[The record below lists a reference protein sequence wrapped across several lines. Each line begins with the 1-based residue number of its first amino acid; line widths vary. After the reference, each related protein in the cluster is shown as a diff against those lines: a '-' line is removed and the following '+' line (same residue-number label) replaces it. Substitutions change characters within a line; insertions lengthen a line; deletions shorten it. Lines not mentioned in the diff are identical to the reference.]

1 MADITET
8 SGTGIG
14 TDTQATVNENGVL
27 YLHNSDH
34 PGMILVSAPL
44 TGKNYLSWSISMVL
58 ALRAKDKLGF
68 IDGSCEMPAASS
80 ATMDKWKKAEH
91 KIEKASVN
99 WSSIIQQKRAKYMQN
114 QNPAVNEASCV
125 NSQDLQQDIKLDEL
139 ETNHFVL
146 VHGGGFGAWCWYKTI
161 ALLEEGGFKVTA
173 IDLTGSGVHSFDTND
188 ITNLSQYVKPLTN
201 FFEKLADG
209 EKVILVGHDFGG
221 ASISYAMELFPHK
234 TSKAI
239 FVAAAML
246 TNGQSTLDMFSQE
259 ANSNDLMQQAQI
271 FVYANGNG
279 HPPTAIELDKSLLRE
294 LLFNQ
299 SPAKRLGLPSWL
311 HLNLVALH
319 DYDSLCVKGFVLD
332 GEGTFEVILL
342 RKAELAYLAIWF
354 GINAEGNST
363 SKRKAHHVFVW
374 AFEFFLTV
382 AHSFLYLLVQDIALA
397 SVSMRPIP
405 FAPVLEKLCLS
416 DMKYGTV
423 RRFYIETAE
432 DNAIPIT
439 LQESM
444 INSSPRKRFS
454 I

>member
-1 MADITET
+1 MGNLCTCFAPKTVKKKKSTKRSPGNPLSIPNSSNRWNRIRSTRKDSTDSLIQEQALAAAILFRQHQQQNGSGSLPFDRSASLRYPNNLGSKKTQLTRSST
-8 SGTGIG
+8 SRALSL
-14 TDTQATVNENGVL
+14 TDPLLQPHQLVN
-27 YLHNSDH
+27 
-34 PGMILVSAPL
+34 
-44 TGKNYLSWSISMVL
+44 
-58 ALRAKDKLGF
+58 
-68 IDGSCEMPAASS
+68 
-80 ATMDKWKKAEH
+80 
-91 KIEKASVN
+91 
-99 WSSIIQQKRAKYMQN
+99 
-114 QNPAVNEASCV
+114 
-125 NSQDLQQDIKLDEL
+125 QQDIKLDEL

-299 SPAKRLGLPSWL
+299 SPAK
-311 HLNLVALH
+311 
-319 DYDSLCVKGFVLD
+319 
-332 GEGTFEVILL
+332 
-342 RKAELAYLAIWF
+342 
-354 GINAEGNST
+354 
-363 SKRKAHHVFVW
+363 
-374 AFEFFLTV
+374 
-382 AHSFLYLLVQDIALA
+382 DIALA

-416 DMKYGTV
+416 DVKYGTV

-444 INSSPRKRFS
+444 INSSPPEKVFHLKGADHSPFFS
-454 I
+454 KPQALHKILVEISKMPST